1 MAQEPS
7 SPGFASASPSPFTD
21 KVFDEAKARAADL
34 ARKATDTADQAR
46 STAAAGLS
54 AAASAIDDRAHE
66 GANRLSRAAHRT
78 ANALSS
84 GADYI
89 RDTSVRD
96 MMDDAMEVVKNN
108 PGAALLGAV
117 AIGFLVGRAFS
128 SRT

>member
-7 SPGFASASPSPFTD
+7 SAGFASGSSPPFTD
-21 KVFDEAKARAADL
+21 KVFDDAKARVADV

-46 STAAAGLS
+46 SSAAAGLS
-54 AAASAIDDRAHE
+54 AAASAIEDKADE
-66 GANRLSRAAHRT
+66 GANRASRAAHRT

-89 RDTSVRD
+89 RDNRVRD
-96 MMDDAMEVVKNN
+96 MMGDAMDVVKNH
-108 PGAALLGAV
+108 PGPALLGAV

-128 SRT
+128 SRN